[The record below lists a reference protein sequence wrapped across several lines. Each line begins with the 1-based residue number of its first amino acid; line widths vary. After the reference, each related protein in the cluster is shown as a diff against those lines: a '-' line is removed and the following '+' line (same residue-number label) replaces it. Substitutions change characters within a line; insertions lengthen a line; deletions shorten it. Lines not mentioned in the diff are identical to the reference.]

1 MKKLL
6 LCASLLALVG
16 CASPQQKAET
26 TALKAVHKAEWKV
39 NSKTVNFTAAT
50 ALQASTLL
58 ELTKA
63 KTDLAEKEK
72 ALEEVL
78 GYKVKVR

>member
-1 MKKLL
+1 MKQLCTVATLL
-6 LCASLLALVG
+6 LLVG

-63 KTDLAEKEK
+63 KADLMEKEK

-78 GYKVKVR
+78 GYKVEVK